1 MISIKIDD
9 FKLNRDY
16 FHKDVVKLLFVGRVE
31 KAKGI
36 HELLLIAEELK
47 KRNLNFILDIVG
59 GGALYNY
66 ILEEIK
72 IKNLSKN
79 IILHGQ
85 ISDSN
90 RLKSMYNDAD
100 LFVFPSHHEGFP
112 RVLYE
117 AMASALPI
125 FTTFV
130 GGISGRMKNL
140 DNCIEIP
147 SKNGTASAE
156 IIYKYI
162 NDKKTLKLIGEA
174 AQKKLKNIING
185 SLETHENLLIK
196 ELIS

>member
-1 MISIKIDD
+1 MVKFLILTD
-9 FKLNRDY
+9 LNQCITMLICLY
-16 FHKDVVKLLFVGRVE
+16 FL
-31 KAKGI
+31 
-36 HELLLIAEELK
+36 
-47 KRNLNFILDIVG
+47 
-59 GGALYNY
+59 
-66 ILEEIK
+66 
-72 IKNLSKN
+72 
-79 IILHGQ
+79 
-85 ISDSN
+85 
-90 RLKSMYNDAD
+90 
-100 LFVFPSHHEGFP
+100 HHEGFP

-174 AQKKLKNIING
+174 AQKKLKI
-185 SLETHENLLIK
+185 L
-196 ELIS
+196 

>member
-85 ISDSN
+85 I
-90 RLKSMYNDAD
+90 LILTD
-100 LFVFPSHHEGFP
+100 LNQCITMLICLYFPSHHEGFP

-130 GGISGRMKNL
+130 GGISANEKFR
-140 DNCIEIP
+140 
-147 SKNGTASAE
+147 
-156 IIYKYI
+156 
-162 NDKKTLKLIGEA
+162 
-174 AQKKLKNIING
+174 
-185 SLETHENLLIK
+185 
-196 ELIS
+196 